1 MMLGSSRHN
10 LGEQHPRNSSESNTL
25 LAHRKLLPTRG
36 GIFRARSR
44 CRGDQRVSGPHD
56 LSERIVGLL
65 PRLRRFALT
74 LTRRWEDADDLVQA
88 TVERALTRLGGWR
101 EDTRLDSWLFK
112 MMQNLWIDQ
121 TRARRVRGGD
131 TVGGDSD
138 LALLPGVDGRPL
150 MEARLTLRATL
161 DAVMQLPDEQRTV
174 ILLVVVEG
182 FSYRE
187 AAEVLD
193 VPIGTVMSR
202 VSRARAVLEGK
213 FAAADQ
219 PPLTVVRQ

>member
-1 MMLGSSRHN
+1 MLRFVGHN
-10 LGEQHPRNSSESNTL
+10 LGVQNVGNSSDFS
-25 LAHRKLLPTRG
+25 ALPTPWKRPRRGG
-36 GIFRARSR
+36 GIFRARPR
-44 CRGDQRVSGPHD
+44 CRGNRRVSGPHD
-56 LSERIVGLL
+56 LTERIVGLL

-121 TRARRVRGGD
+121 ARARRVRGGD
-131 TVGGDSD
+131 TVGGDAE
-138 LALLPGVDGRPL
+138 LALLPGVDGRPV

-161 DAVMQLPDEQRTV
+161 EAVMQLPEDQRAV

-187 AAEVLD
+187 AADVLG

-202 VSRARAVLEGK
+202 VSRARAALEDK
-213 FAAADQ
+213 VAAAGQ
-219 PPLTVVRQ
+219 PPLSVVRR